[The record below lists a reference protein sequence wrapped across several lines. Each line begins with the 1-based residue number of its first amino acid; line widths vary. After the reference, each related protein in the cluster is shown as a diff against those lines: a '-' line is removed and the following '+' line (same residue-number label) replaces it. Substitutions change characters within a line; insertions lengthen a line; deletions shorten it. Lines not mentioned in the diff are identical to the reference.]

1 MTPGRGM
8 GPLLFGTP
16 IAEAMRIASAWGEV
30 SPTAPDPEFGD
41 FKAVVQHPQFEVV
54 LICDDGATLTAVE
67 AWRFEDD
74 DADVQVT
81 FSGRDIFRTPAR
93 QLVRILTEEGNTVGS
108 PDEDEE
114 PDAEETVFP
123 EVALLLSRDTSREV
137 PMDPEDDLPLYF
149 HYAILAP
156 GGYFEE

>member
-1 MTPGRGM
+1 M

-16 IAEAMRIASAWGEV
+16 IEEAMRTASAWGEV
-30 SPTAPDPEFGD
+30 SQTAPDPEFGD
-41 FKAVVQHPQFEVV
+41 YKAVVRHPEFELV

-74 DADVQVT
+74 AADVQVT

-93 QLVRILTEEGNTVGS
+93 ELVHTLTEEGNSVGS
-108 PDEDEE
+108 LDEDEE
-114 PDAEETVFP
+114 PDEEVTVFP

-137 PMDPEDDLPLYF
+137 PMDPEDGLPLYF